1 MRLLTVSLALATAG
15 LLACGTTTPTAP
27 AGPDPQASS
36 LAAQKLCYV
45 FQHAGEACRAS
56 EDLVEAGGRT
66 LKVAATI
73 AHQMDLPGGAARN
86 VSYAISLKGEE
97 PGLPIEVLA
106 KGTDP
111 TDALDR
117 GAQEWAALA
126 GTALVDAVRDTG
138 KSEAVAATLKAS
150 QRAPAD
156 AEAPA
161 ALTVGG
167 LRAYPGISDF
177 RGAPSGGPV
186 VDHAALLEALSSEVT
201 RLDANAS
208 HALLVSMKHD
218 GNRMVCE
225 KGEIDGKQA
234 SGVCAAATAFAWP
247 APVSPYSVRQVYV
260 FVPGGTPPE
269 ARPAPAP
276 DTDAA
281 PVQDAPQ

>member
-1 MRLLTVSLALATAG
+1 MRLVTVSLALVSIAG
-15 LLACGTTTPTAP
+15 VAGCGSSTPTAP
-27 AGPDPQASS
+27 VGADPQASS

-45 FQHAGEACRAS
+45 FQHAGEECRAS

-66 LKVAATI
+66 IKVAATI

-86 VSYAISLKGEE
+86 VAYAISLKGEE

-111 TDALDR
+111 NDALDR

-138 KSEAVAATLKAS
+138 RSEAVAATLKAS

-161 ALTVGG
+161 ALPVGG

-186 VDHAALLEALSSEVT
+186 VDHVSLLEALSSEVI
-201 RLDANAS
+201 RLDTDAP

-225 KGEIDGKQA
+225 KGEIDGKNVA
-234 SGVCAAATAFAWP
+234 GVCAAARSFAWP
-247 APVSPYSVRQVYV
+247 APVTPYSVRQVYV
-260 FVPGGTPPE
+260 LVPGGTPPE
-269 ARPAPAP
+269 ARPAPAA
-276 DTDAA
+276 DTDSPAPEAA
-281 PVQDAPQ
+281 Q